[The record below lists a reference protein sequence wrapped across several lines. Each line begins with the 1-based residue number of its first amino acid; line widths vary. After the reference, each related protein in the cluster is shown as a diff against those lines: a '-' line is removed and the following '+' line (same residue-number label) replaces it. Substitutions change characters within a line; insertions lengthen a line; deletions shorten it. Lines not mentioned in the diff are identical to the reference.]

1 MQNFSNITIIAPC
14 YNEEI
19 NLDEYLTRIIK
30 TLKKIN
36 IDYKIIFIDD
46 GSKDNTWNK
55 IIENCRN
62 NIKIYGIKFSRNFG
76 HQAAIMAGLN
86 FADSQYTF
94 VCDVDLQDPPEL
106 LELMY
111 EKIISKNCNVIFAKR
126 LENNENFFKKYSS
139 ILFYKI
145 FNLIADIK
153 INEQTS
159 DFFLIDKIVLNELKK
174 IKDKDIFLRGII
186 PWYGFSVHQVEFKR
200 EKRKKGISGW
210 HFGKM
215 IHFSLTAILSFS
227 NFPIRVSFFLSFIS
241 IIIFMFLT
249 FFAIYSYLT
258 NNYIKGWTSIF
269 LTISFFNT
277 IIFFLLGIMA
287 EYVGRIYI
295 NNKERPLYFIE
306 KNSQDNDL

>member
-1 MQNFSNITIIAPC
+1 
-14 YNEEI
+14 
-19 NLDEYLTRIIK
+19 
-30 TLKKIN
+30 
-36 IDYKIIFIDD
+36 
-46 GSKDNTWNK
+46 
-55 IIENCRN
+55 
-62 NIKIYGIKFSRNFG
+62 
-76 HQAAIMAGLN
+76 MAGLN
-86 FADSQYTF
+86 YADSQYTF

-126 LENNENFFKKYSS
+126 LGNNENFFKKYSS

-159 DFFLIDKIVLNELKK
+159 DFFLIDKIVLKELKK

-241 IIIFMFLT
+241 IIIFIFLT
-249 FFAIYSYLT
+249 LFAIYSYLT

-295 NNKERPLYFIE
+295 NSKERPLYFIE
-306 KNSQDNDL
+306 KTSQDNDL

>member
-1 MQNFSNITIIAPC
+1 MKEFKTINIIAPC
-14 YNEEI
+14 YNEELNI
-19 NLDEYLTRIIK
+19 DEYLNRILK
-30 TLKKIN
+30 TLEILK
-36 IDYKIIFIDD
+36 IDYKIFLIDD
-46 GSKDNTWNK
+46 GSQDRTWEK
-55 IIENCRN
+55 ILENCKKN
-62 NIKIYGIKFSRNFG
+62 KNIQGIKLSRNFG

-86 FADSQYTF
+86 YADSQYIF

-126 LENNENFFKKYSS
+126 LGNNENLFKKYSS

-159 DFFLIDKIVLNELKK
+159 DFFLIDKIVLKELKK

-210 HFGKM
+210 HLGKM

-241 IIIFMFLT
+241 IIIFIFLT

-258 NNYIKGWTSIF
+258 NNYVKGWTSIF

-287 EYVGRIYI
+287 EYIGRIYI
-295 NNKERPLYFIE
+295 NSKERPLYFIE
-306 KNSQDNDL
+306 KTSQDNDL

>member
-1 MQNFSNITIIAPC
+1 MKEFKTINIIAPC
-14 YNEEI
+14 YNEELNI
-19 NLDEYLTRIIK
+19 DEYLNRVLK
-30 TLKKIN
+30 TLEILK
-36 IDYKIIFIDD
+36 IDYKIFLIDD
-46 GSKDNTWNK
+46 GSQDRTWEK
-55 IIENCRN
+55 ILENCKN
-62 NIKIYGIKFSRNFG
+62 NKNIQGIKLSRNFG

-86 FADSQYTF
+86 YADSQYTF

-111 EKIISKNCNVIFAKR
+111 EKIISKNYNVIFAKR
-126 LENNENFFKKYSS
+126 LGNNENFFKKYSS

-159 DFFLIDKIVLNELKK
+159 DFFLIDKIVLKELKK

-186 PWYGFSVHQVEFKR
+186 PWYGFSVDQVEFKR

-241 IIIFMFLT
+241 IIIFIFLT
-249 FFAIYSYLT
+249 LFAIYSYLT

-295 NNKERPLYFIE
+295 NGKERPLYFIE
-306 KNSQDNDL
+306 KTSQDNDL